1 MKSHEVLTKSVQS
14 IGVKSIAYD
23 MGLSASL
30 LYKWLQSEHNS
41 GTAIN
46 PLDRVIELHK
56 LTNDDCLIQW
66 ICNNAGGFF
75 VKNIQVKG
83 EHGKQLFE
91 CTQSILKEFSEMLT
105 AITESNADGVVTKQ
119 EAEDIRKEWEDLK
132 SVTESFIVSCENGS
146 YKGKE

>member
-1 MKSHEVLTKSVQS
+1 MQSHEVLTEAVQS

-23 MGLSASL
+23 MGLSTSL
-30 LYKWLQSEHNS
+30 LYKWLQSEHNN
-41 GTAIN
+41 GTALN
-46 PLDRVIELHK
+46 PLDRVMELHQ
-56 LTNDDCLIQW
+56 LTGNDNLIQW
-66 ICNNAGGFF
+66 VCNRAGGFF
-75 VKNIQVKG
+75 VKNIQVEG

-132 SVTESFIVSCENGS
+132 SVTESFIVSCENGN
-146 YKGKE
+146 YKESE

>member
-1 MKSHEVLTKSVQS
+1 MKSHEVLTEAVQS

-46 PLDRVIELHK
+46 PLDRVMELHQ
-56 LTNDDCLIQW
+56 LTGNDNLIQW

-105 AITESNADGVVTKQ
+105 AITESNEDGKVTNQ
-119 EAEDIRKEWEDLK
+119 EAETIRKEWEDLK